1 MEYIISLIVF
11 VCVFIILPAIFM
23 NIDKN
28 SDEVNQKKK
37 DEIK

>member
-1 MEYIISLIVF
+1 MEYITSLIIF
-11 VCVFIILPAIFM
+11 VCVFIILPVIFM

>member
-1 MEYIISLIVF
+1 MEYIISFIVF
-11 VCVFIILPAIFM
+11 VCVFIVLPVIFM